1 MYLRKYLLLAFF
13 YLFSFSLSFDVVYAI
28 GEDWKEEK
36 TIYHYD
42 GRTSNTG
49 APTYIT
55 FSSQYRTKE
64 GKLFVFVINATT

>member
-1 MYLRKYLLLAFF
+1 MLKKWMCAILVSV
-13 YLFSFSLSFDVVYAI
+13 FSFGMYSNVDALGDDI
-28 GEDWKEEK
+28 EKKK